1 MKKLRDSFDKVQ
13 TALTVFFLIV
23 MACSSMLQVLNRNIF
38 KLPLSWTEEV
48 SRYSMIWMTMIG
60 TGISVRRGMQMSL
73 DIWGKRLHGTARV
86 VMDIF
91 SYLATMAFCGT
102 VMVCITKLIKTQKAS
117 GQVSPALHIP
127 MYIMTFSVFIG
138 MLFLCLVEIEQIVE
152 VIRSKGQD
160 PAEKEYKEAEE
171 E

>member
-1 MKKLRDSFDKVQ
+1 MKKLRDGFDKVQ
-13 TALTVFFLIV
+13 TALTVLFLII

-73 DIWGKRLHGTARV
+73 DIWGKRLRGTPRV

-91 SYLATMAFCGT
+91 SCLATMAFCGT
-102 VMVCITKLIKTQKAS
+102 VMVCITKLIRTQYAS

-127 MYIMTFSVFIG
+127 MYIMTFSVFVG
-138 MLFLCLVEIEQIVE
+138 MLFLCLVEIEQIVK
-152 VIRSKGQD
+152 VIQSRGLD
-160 PAEKEYKEAEE
+160 PVEPVSGEGEA
-171 E
+171 